1 MRKEGRPPIVD
12 EISSVLREWNTHL
25 REKFRQSGDGVVVVP
40 AVKPDQQMSNGAAMA
55 AMAMAIPV
63 TPIHI
68 SGIMNIVMTSRRHL
82 VGGKLTNVEAEE
94 EQRKVTTKIDFLN
107 RQLGMDLVVRDE
119 RGNRLTGVSDSA
131 VAFYRQHK
139 GSSEKSFGDGRM
151 QQHVNNKKMGKAP
164 AEQQRH
170 SVSSSSFRIMMEVKN
185 FISQKVSDFV
195 ELDFSIYEASKE
207 GGYNMRPLCENFIAY
222 WDRRNLD
229 DPRRSREE
237 MERRSNLRVLFT
249 DIGKSDIKNR
259 LFLVCKV
266 VSEGDAKMK
275 QAADNLDGKPRAN
288 LGGSA
293 LDLRQPEQ
301 DPHYRK
307 PLGVAAIE
315 ITDLF
320 TFKQG
325 KPIPDGENEKILPFM
340 LMSNENEPCEDV
352 FRRLVFDEKTPT
364 EARFLWVTLNVM
376 LGDALQPLETRNLRH
391 PVARKIGHPEV
402 IMPSDERN
410 ELYLTLSSGEFS
422 RPPGKMTD
430 RNVEV
435 IVKVCDRRGI
445 AMKDSI
451 SAGVGAARVG
461 DSYRSL
467 VFYHNQKPRWNEVT
481 KIMIDAH
488 KFSECHLQFTF
499 WHRSTRLKE
508 NREPFAMSFLKL
520 EQPRNE
526 NTQLEDH
533 SNTALKDD
541 RYSLIVYKIEK
552 GCKLDPTAYLDM
564 PYLKKQDKL
573 KQIKK
578 NNLTLLPNDE
588 MVVSTTLC
596 STKLTQNEGL
606 RSLLQGKG
614 DKGRL
619 RTNLAAFR
627 HSFDGREFVKFLP
640 EAMDTLFSLLTE
652 TAESHGDI
660 TKVFEMILF
669 ALQHITDDKNQ
680 RFQHFMPML
689 DDYIA
694 TNFSATLAYSK
705 LLEILK
711 ECVENAD
718 TKPKELT
725 NAMKS
730 LK

>member
-25 REKFRQSGDGVVVVP
+25 REKFRQSGDVVVP
-40 AVKPDQQMSNGAAMA
+40 AAAAARPDQPMVSTAA
-55 AMAMAIPV
+55 
-63 TPIHI
+63 I
-68 SGIMNIVMTSRRHL
+68 SGIMNTVMTARRHL

-94 EQRKVTTKIDFLN
+94 EKRKVTTKIDFLN

-119 RGNRLTGVSDSA
+119 SGNRLTGVSDSA

-151 QQHVNNKKMGKAP
+151 QQHANNQMVGKTP
-164 AEQQRH
+164 GEQQRH

-185 FISQKVSDFV
+185 FISQKVNDFV

-266 VSEGDAKMK
+266 VSEGDFKMK
-275 QAADNLDGKPRAN
+275 QSDNVDGKPRAN

-293 LDLRQPEQ
+293 LDLRQPEN
-301 DPHYRK
+301 DPHFRK
-307 PLGVAAIE
+307 PLGVAATE
-315 ITDLF
+315 ITNLF

-325 KPIPDGENEKILPFM
+325 KPIPDGENVLPFM
-340 LMSNENEPCEDV
+340 QMSNENEPCEDV
-352 FRRLVFDEKTPT
+352 FRRLVFDEKSPT

-410 ELYLTLSSGEFS
+410 ELFLTLTSGEFS

-435 IVKVCDRRGI
+435 IVKVCDRQGI
-445 AMKDSI
+445 AVQDSI

-481 KIMIDAH
+481 KITIDAH

-499 WHRSTRLKE
+499 WHRSTKVKE

-520 EQPRNE
+520 EQPRDE

-541 RYSLIVYKIEK
+541 RYSLIVYKMER
-552 GCKLDPTAYLDM
+552 GCKLDPTSYLDM
-564 PYLKKQDKL
+564 PYLRKQDKL

-614 DKGRL
+614 DRGRL

-652 TAESHGDI
+652 TAESHEDI